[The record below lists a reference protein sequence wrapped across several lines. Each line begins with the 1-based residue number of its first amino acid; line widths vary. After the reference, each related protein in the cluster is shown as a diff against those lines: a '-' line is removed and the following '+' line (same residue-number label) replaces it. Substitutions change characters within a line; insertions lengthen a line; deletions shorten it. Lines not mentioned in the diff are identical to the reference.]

1 MLNDTKRFLYYE
13 HQTTIY
19 SNSTMSTIIKSKQ
32 VGNYTIN
39 IEYDEYPDSPREWD
53 DLSTIYSNHKHY
65 SPDSHD
71 IDEILD
77 EEGYLNMYGKVG
89 LMVWLFEHSNCT
101 FKTSEIGDSNPFGDG
116 MYARFDS
123 GQFGVIA
130 MPIERAKREW
140 GNDWEKMAKQYMKGC
155 IDDYNQWANGQ
166 VYVYEIIGKNG
177 EAADSCGGWYDIDEA
192 MAEAVGIA
200 EHFNAEDKANIEK
213 TLESA
218 SLQELKELFYKFAT
232 PAPTWADELFELADE
247 SKAKEWL
254 KTKLKE
260 IVPTDEWMEIV

>member
-1 MLNDTKRFLYYE
+1 
-13 HQTTIY
+13 
-19 SNSTMSTIIKSKQ
+19 MSTIIKSKQ

-39 IEYDEYPDSPREWD
+39 IEYDECPESPREWD

-65 SPDSHD
+65 SPDNHD

-77 EEGYLNMYGKVG
+77 EEGYLDMDGKVG
-89 LMVWLFEHSNCT
+89 LMAWLFEHTQCR
-101 FKTSEIGDSNPFGDG
+101 FLTSEIGDSNPFGDG
-116 MYARFDS
+116 LYARFDS
-123 GQFGVIA
+123 GWFGVIA
-130 MPIERAKREW
+130 MPIEKAKEEW
-140 GNDWEKMAKQYMKGC
+140 GEDWEKMAKQYMKGC
-155 IDDYNQWANGQ
+155 IEEYDAYANGQ
-166 VYVYEIIGKNG
+166 VYAYEIIAKNG
-177 EAADSCGGWYDIDEA
+177 EIVDSCGGYYDADEA

-200 EHFNAEDKANIEK
+200 ECFNAEDKAKIEK

-218 SLQELKELFYKFAT
+218 SLQELKELFYEFAT

-254 KTKLKE
+254 KTKLRE

>member
-1 MLNDTKRFLYYE
+1 
-13 HQTTIY
+13 
-19 SNSTMSTIIKSKQ
+19 MSTIIESKQ

-39 IEYDEYPDSPREWD
+39 IEYDECTVSPREWD
-53 DLSTIYSNHKHY
+53 DLSTIFSNHKRY
-65 SPDSHD
+65 SPDNHD

-77 EEGYLNMYGKVG
+77 EEGYLNMDGKVG

-130 MPIERAKREW
+130 MPIEKAKHEW
-140 GNDWEKMAKQYMKGC
+140 GDDWEKMAKQYMKGC

-166 VYVYEIIGKNG
+166 VYVYDIIAKNG
-177 EAADSCGGWYDIDEA
+177 EIADSCGGYYDADEA
-192 MAEAVGIA
+192 MAEAVAIA
-200 EHFNAEDKANIEK
+200 EQYNADDKDGIEK

-218 SLQELKELFYKFAT
+218 SLQELKELFYEFAT

-247 SKAKEWL
+247 SKVKEWL